1 MNKEKGLLIV
11 IEGVDGVGKTTAIR
25 SAVAQL
31 KAMGYD
37 VAATGETMT
46 NVEGLDNTFG
56 AALFNMIKLQSTQ
69 EQADPTSQSLMIASA
84 RRAHYRNV
92 LKLLLNA
99 GKIVVMDRFFLST
112 YYNYQSECLKNGQI
126 YALAMGTFKPDYTVV
141 LRADPKVAEQRIQQ
155 RGAALDC
162 TDHSALTRFAQIQN
176 SLLSYVRN
184 NPGFVI
190 DANREADIVATDLVD
205 QILYAADELRG

>member
-56 AALFNMIKLQSTQ
+56 ATLFNMIKLQSTQ

-92 LKLLLNA
+92 LK
-99 GKIVVMDRFFLST
+99 
-112 YYNYQSECLKNGQI
+112 SEK
-126 YALAMGTFKPDYTVV
+126 T
-141 LRADPKVAEQRIQQ
+141 
-155 RGAALDC
+155 
-162 TDHSALTRFAQIQN
+162 
-176 SLLSYVRN
+176 SLLIR
-184 NPGFVI
+184 
-190 DANREADIVATDLVD
+190 D
-205 QILYAADELRG
+205 